1 MASLPPTATHWGGCT
16 LRRVRLGLKE
26 TAQRQK
32 SVQSRHTNSLRRR
45 CGKPTSHCN
54 TLGRLYLAE
63 GATGA
68 ERDGTEA
75 EQLCARTAY
84 AAAAASLPPTATHW
98 ERLYLAEGAAG
109 AERDGTEA
117 EERPE
122 STELVVGRRVVGGH
136 SHQLAVELVAQLGSL
151 QAVADQGASERA
163 AAALRASAASATPR
177 AHVAVN
183 VLRTRTQQRGR
194 I

>member
-1 MASLPPTATHWGGCT
+1 LRRVRLGLNETAQRQNSCVHEQPTPPLRQAYRPLQHTGNGCT

-63 GATGA
+63 GAA
-68 ERDGTEA
+68 GT
-75 EQLCARTAY
+75 
-84 AAAAASLPPTATHW
+84 
-98 ERLYLAEGAAG
+98 
-109 AERDGTEA
+109 ERDGTEA

-136 SHQLAVELVAQLGSL
+136 SHQLAVELVA
-151 QAVADQGASERA
+151 
-163 AAALRASAASATPR
+163 
-177 AHVAVN
+177 
-183 VLRTRTQQRGR
+183 
-194 I
+194 